1 MFLKT
6 KSYNEIVRRPLR
18 LPRIFE
24 YWHLLGL
31 DAPSIVALWAWAFA
45 RGSSLQL
52 PPATLAIL
60 ALGTWLVYVSDRL
73 LDVLLEQEDIRKRH
87 IFHKNH
93 WRMFLVAAVLVL
105 GTIVYLA
112 LFQMPYQAMRED
124 AALFAIAIVYF
135 IGVHLRGKLHLPK
148 EMIVGLIFALATA
161 VPTWSRLD
169 PSNTG
174 SLIPVLAFA
183 LVAWLNCWAIEVWE
197 STTIDRR
204 RLSAI
209 VSKYSLWLAIP
220 LTTVA
225 LYTGEQLA
233 GIAAISA
240 FLLFV
245 IDRRRGHWATMTLRV
260 AADAAMLTP
269 LLLMLVDYL
278 SSRQ

>member
-1 MFLKT
+1 MFLT
-6 KSYNEIVRRPLR
+6 SKSYNETVRRPLR

-31 DAPSIVALWAWAFA
+31 DAPSVAALWAWAFA
-45 RGSSLQL
+45 RESGLQL
-52 PPATLAIL
+52 PPAALAIL
-60 ALGTWLVYVSDRL
+60 AMGTWLVYVSDRL
-73 LDVLLEQEDIRKRH
+73 LDALLEKEDLRKRH
-87 IFHKNH
+87 IFHKKH
-93 WRMFLVAAVLVL
+93 WQIFLAVAVLVL
-105 GTIVYLA
+105 GAILYLA
-112 LFQMPYQAMRED
+112 IYQMPHQAMRED
-124 AALFAIAIVYF
+124 AVLFAIAVIYF
-135 IGVHLRGKLHLPK
+135 IGVHLRGRLHLPK

-197 STTIDRR
+197 SATIDRR

-209 VSKYSLWLAIP
+209 VSNYSLGLAAL
-220 LTTVA
+220 LTVVA
-225 LYTGEQLA
+225 FYTSKQLV
-233 GIAAISA
+233 GIAATSA
-240 FLLFV
+240 FLLYLL
-245 IDRRRGHWATMTLRV
+245 DRRRGHWATMTLRV

-269 LLLMLVDYL
+269 LLLILVDYL